1 MDSIDLSVVMP
12 CLNEEKTV
20 GNCIREAQKYIK
32 ENGLTGEIIVVDNK
46 SDDASARIARRSGA
60 RVLIQK
66 RRGYGIAIRT
76 GIRAAKGKVIIIGDC
91 DMTYDFYHLD
101 DIYTPLITG
110 EYDVMIG
117 DRLKNIDKGAMP
129 LSHKVGGCMLSLLG
143 RLRYHV
149 DVRDFHCGLR
159 GITKEA
165 AGRLTFRTEGM
176 EFATEM
182 IAEAAAED
190 LLIGQTEVVLRRCP
204 FDRKPKL
211 RTVRDGV
218 RHLMFILASRKEGKR

>member
-32 ENGLTGEIIVVDNK
+32 DNGISGEIIVVDNK
-46 SDDASARIARRSGA
+46 SDDASAKVAKRSGA

-76 GIRAAKGKVIIIGDC
+76 GIRAAKGKVIIICDC
-91 DMTYDFYHLD
+91 DMTYDIYHLD
-101 DIYTPLITG
+101 DIYIPLKTG
-110 EYDVMIG
+110 EYEVMIG
-117 DRLKNIDKGAMP
+117 DRLKNTDKGAMP
-129 LSHKVGGCMLSLLG
+129 LSHKIGGYMLSLLG

-165 AGRLTFRTEGM
+165 VSRLEFRTEGM

-182 IAEAAAED
+182 IAEAAAAD

-204 FDRKPKL
+204 YDREPKL
-211 RTVRDGV
+211 RTVRDGF
-218 RHLMFILASRKEGKR
+218 RHLIFILAWRKDGRR